1 MLKKVIKIPTIS
13 IINFVGN
20 LVVILAAKGAIK
32 TPPEMSPKIV
42 SGLLMPIKIAKDK
55 PVVVVIKN
63 SAELTEPMVFLG
75 S

>member
-1 MLKKVIKIPTIS
+1 MLKKVIKIPTIN

-32 TPPEMSPKIV
+32 NPPEMSPKIV

>member
-1 MLKKVIKIPTIS
+1 MLNEAIKIPTIN

>member
-1 MLKKVIKIPTIS
+1 MLKKVIKIPTIN

-55 PVVVVIKN
+55 PVVVVMKN